1 MMLLRATRLLRVS
14 KRTVV
19 STGAQ
24 GAVKRATTTAAAPVA
39 ESTTLREARA
49 AAATKAAGQRKP
61 LHHSRGGSG
70 DSTRPVT
77 SLQASAQL
85 KGVRTI
91 SKASSFVPDHREKV
105 LQIFQRLAEINNAL
119 QERYKAQSYQIA
131 VDNLKRDDFIFVHLP
146 PNILPPGV
154 DDAKRTEQLN
164 AVSATPV
171 VGEKLKAKIVEI
183 LSMGDL
189 AELHSLQAKP
199 IIRAI
204 QELTQVHGVGPRT
217 AVTFYKKYGIKSVAE
232 LQQRVKDHEAEKGIG
247 DGDRDGSNCGNSG
260 GAKKGSKK
268 TSAGNDDPVLHLTEA
283 QRLGLKYHRDIM
295 QRIPYEEVRLH
306 EAFLKLRLRKYLGKG
321 YELSICGSYRR
332 RQPTSGD
339 IDVLITRKMNGK
351 GPVIRRTKSKK
362 GGQHHSDEQVLAPQE
377 VLAAFVE
384 ALKRERYIEA
394 TLAQGAT
401 KFMGVSRLR
410 SYNYNAGATSP
421 KLYPARRLDIRFV
434 EPECFPAAL
443 LYFTG
448 SKHFNVVMRAEA
460 IKQNFVLNEYGLF
473 HNDAAATVAA
483 AAEDNAVDGSSSCGS
498 GSSGG
503 NSKNKPNNNNSNNGG
518 GSNTA
523 RGRWNAEAFQKLVR
537 AQYYSAKS
545 PAFMGDDDGRG
556 EEDDDGEDGAD
567 GAGEDTR
574 SKKHGKKVSAAR
586 QRQQQQEL
594 AALWREVESRRVKV
608 KHERDIFDALGMTYV
623 QPEQREM

>member
-1 MMLLRATRLLRVS
+1 MLLLRATRLLRVA
-14 KRTVV
+14 KRTVA

-24 GAVKRATTTAAAPVA
+24 GAVKRAPTTAAASVA

-49 AAATKAAGQRKP
+49 AAATKATGQRKTV
-61 LHHSRGGSG
+61 HHSRGGSG

-77 SLQASAQL
+77 SLQASAPL

-119 QERYKAQSYQIA
+119 LERYKAQSYQIA
-131 VDNLKRDDFIFVHLP
+131 VDNLKRDDFIFLHLP

-232 LQQRVKDHEAEKGIG
+232 LQQRVKDHETEKGTG
-247 DGDRDGSNCGNSG
+247 DGDKDGSKCGNSG

-268 TSAGNDDPVLHLTEA
+268 NSAGGDDSVLHLTEA

-332 RQPTSGD
+332 RLPTSGD
-339 IDVLITRKMNGK
+339 IDVLITRKTNGK
-351 GPVIRRTKSKK
+351 GPAIRRTKSKK
-362 GGQHHSDEQVLAPQE
+362 GGHHHTDEQVLAPQE

-448 SKHFNVVMRAEA
+448 SKNFNVVMRAEA

-473 HNDAAATVAA
+473 HNDAAATAD
-483 AAEDNAVDGSSSCGS
+483 DNAVDGSSSSSSSSGS
-498 GSSGG
+498 GGG
-503 NSKNKPNNNNSNNGG
+503 SSKNKPNNNNSNNGG

-545 PAFMGDDDGRG
+545 PAFMGDDDGHG
-556 EEDDDGEDGAD
+556 EEDDDGEDNYD
-567 GAGEDTR
+567 RAGEDTR
-574 SKKHGKKVSAAR
+574 GKKHGKKVSAAR

-594 AALWREVESRRVKV
+594 ATLWREVESRRVKV

>member
-1 MMLLRATRLLRVS
+1 MLRMPWGATRLLRAAR
-14 KRTVV
+14 RTVA
-19 STGAQ
+19 SAGAQ
-24 GAVKRATTTAAAPVA
+24 GAKRAPVTSAAPVTSPPA
-39 ESTTLREARA
+39 AGEARA
-49 AAATKAAGQRKP
+49 GAA
-61 LHHSRGGSG
+61 
-70 DSTRPVT
+70 
-77 SLQASAQL
+77 SL
-85 KGVRTI
+85 KDVRRI
-91 SKASSFVPDHREKV
+91 SKTSNFVPDHREKV

-146 PNILPPGV
+146 PNVTPPGV
-154 DDAKRTEQLN
+154 DDAQRAEQLN
-164 AVSATPV
+164 AVNATPA

-183 LSMGDL
+183 LSTGDL

-204 QELTQVHGVGPRT
+204 QDLTQVHGVGPRT

-232 LQQRVKDHEAEKGIG
+232 LQQRTQGQSAETGQG
-247 DGDRDGSNCGNSG
+247 GGS
-260 GAKKGSKK
+260 SKK
-268 TSAGNDDPVLHLTEA
+268 SSRKSSTADDDAVLHLTEA
-283 QRLGLKYHRDIM
+283 QRLGLKYYRDIM

-332 RQPTSGD
+332 RLPTSGD
-339 IDVLITRKMNGK
+339 IDVLITRKTNGK
-351 GPVIRRTKSKK
+351 APAARQKKGKK
-362 GGQHHSDEQVLAPQE
+362 GGTSSGERVLAPQE

-384 ALKRERYIEA
+384 ALKQERYIEA
-394 TLAQGAT
+394 TLAQGST
-401 KFMGVSRLR
+401 KFMGVSRLK

-448 SKHFNVVMRAEA
+448 SKNFNVVMRAEA

-473 HNDAAATVAA
+473 HNGATAPA
-483 AAEDNAVDGSSSCGS
+483 AAEDGGKNAS
-498 GSSGG
+498 
-503 NSKNKPNNNNSNNGG
+503 NSKNKSNNNSA
-518 GSNTA
+518 A

-545 PAFMGDDDGRG
+545 PAFMD
-556 EEDDDGEDGAD
+556 DDDGENDDEGGDGD
-567 GAGEDTR
+567 AGGRRHRKEDLE
-574 SKKHGKKVSAAR
+574 SR
-586 QRQQQQEL
+586 QRQQQHEL
-594 AALWREVESRRVKV
+594 AALWREVEARRVKV
-608 KHERDIFDALGMTYV
+608 KHERDVFDALGMTYV